1 MMEGNTSMV
10 VTLPVPEA
18 AELASIAAK
27 LGISTMTYLRYHI
40 LRSAYGPM
48 HPAVAAFEVSQ
59 IGTLGE

>member
-1 MMEGNTSMV
+1 MKESNTSMV

-27 LGISTMTYLRYHI
+27 LGVSTMMYLGYHI
-40 LRSAYGPM
+40 LRSAYGPL
-48 HPAVAAFEVSQ
+48 HPAVTAFEVAQ